1 MQVEDTRMYRVGEVA
16 EHFNVSASTIYR
28 AIESGLLDAL
38 RLGSAVRVPGW
49 AVLAYTEA
57 CGQAYVTETAA
68 ETAPRVSHWGLSSQQ
83 ADGLACVVCGAD
95 FLIAG
100 APRRPV
106 GHSWNGSQVF
116 ACTDHDTHGEPGVG
130 VAR

>member
-1 MQVEDTRMYRVGEVA
+1 VSVA
-16 EHFNVSASTIYR
+16 TIYR
-28 AIESGLLDAL
+28 AIESGQLDAL
-38 RLGSAVRVPGW
+38 RLGTAVQVPGW

-57 CGQAYVTETAA
+57 CGQAYVAETAA
-68 ETAPRVSHWGLSSQQ
+68 RVSHWGLTSEQ

-116 ACTDHDTHGEPGVG
+116 ACTDHDTHDEPGVG

>member
-1 MQVEDTRMYRVGEVA
+1 MQVEDTRNYRVGEVA

-38 RLGSAVRVPGW
+38 RLGTAVRVPGW

-57 CGQAYVTETAA
+57 CGQAYVTAA
-68 ETAPRVSHWGLSSQQ
+68 APRVSHGALSSQQ

-116 ACTDHDTHGEPGVG
+116 ACTNHATDADEEPGVG